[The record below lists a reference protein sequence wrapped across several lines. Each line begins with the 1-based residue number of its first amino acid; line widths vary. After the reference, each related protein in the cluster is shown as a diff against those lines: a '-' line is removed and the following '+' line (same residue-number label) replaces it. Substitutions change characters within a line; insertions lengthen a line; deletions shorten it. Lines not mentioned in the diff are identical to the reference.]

1 MQYNCPFCNEN
12 LKAGM
17 KYQSYSEYGDG
28 ESSEDGD
35 GESNE
40 DCDGE
45 YSEDYDGKS
54 RVKMNFD
61 ILLLK

>member
-1 MQYNCPFCNEN
+1 
-12 LKAGM
+12 M